1 MDRADRRAWLV
12 ALTGVLFIVV
22 AIISFAIVGEP
33 KGAEDPADEIVDFYL
48 DNKDS
53 VQIGAVL
60 GVLAGLLLISFG
72 AYLRNFL
79 RRAVG
84 PADLTPTIA
93 FVGTTIV
100 AIGIAI
106 DGTISFA
113 LAEAADDVDPSAVQA
128 LQALWDNDFLPL
140 VLGVTAYL
148 LGTGLAILRSGALP
162 KWVGGVMIVALILG
176 FTPLGWIAAIVAALS
191 VLVLSVMLALKAR
204 SEPRT
209 T

>member
-33 KGAEDPADEIVDFYL
+33 KSAEDPADEIVDFYL

-60 GVLAGLLLISFG
+60 GMLAGLLLISFG

>member
-33 KGAEDPADEIVDFYL
+33 KSAEDPADEIVDFYL

-84 PADLTPTIA
+84 PDDLTPTIA